1 MKGIKQQLVES
12 VASSAMGSIKADY
25 DGQNNA
31 TINKYD
37 RGQRRVRRGLWKR
50 VKELDYD
57 QIMINPVATQMHFTM
72 AVDFQGL
79 KRSITTII
87 IVVSII

>member
-1 MKGIKQQLVES
+1 MIEDKGEW
-12 VASSAMGSIKADY
+12 GE
-25 DGQNNA
+25 GNGNC
-31 TINKYD
+31 
-37 RGQRRVRRGLWKR
+37 